1 MVAKG
6 LFFCTTRLYR
16 PKADRFWGW
25 GKNCG
30 SEIVNLDKSFFYCAG
45 RVSLKLF
52 LEVFAAWEMTHKC
65 LFSLWGRKRQF
76 CVACGV
82 DLWSMWEA
90 WGRKGYVWGTWICC
104 CFPLLSFFSVQAN
117 MVSKALPLAIPLY
130 WSHCWLLSSLPHLH
144 FSIPIPL
151 NSFLPSESCICRGF
165 RTELN
170 LGTGC
175 HSRWGQGPPFLLN
188 CPL

>member
-1 MVAKG
+1 MINA
-6 LFFCTTRLYR
+6 
-16 PKADRFWGW
+16 
-25 GKNCG
+25 
-30 SEIVNLDKSFFYCAG
+30 EKSFFYRAG
-45 RVSLKLF
+45 RVSLKLS

-65 LFSLWGRKRQF
+65 LVSLWGRKRQF

-82 DLWSMWEA
+82 DLWSMWEV
-90 WGRKGYVWGTWICC
+90 WGRKGYVWGHG
-104 CFPLLSFFSVQAN
+104 FAAASLSFHFSLSKLTWWA
-117 MVSKALPLAIPLY
+117 KALPLAIPLY
-130 WSHCWLLSSLPHLH
+130 RRHCWLLSLLPHLH
-144 FSIPIPL
+144 SSIAITL
-151 NSFLPSESCICRGF
+151 NSFLPSKSCICRGF